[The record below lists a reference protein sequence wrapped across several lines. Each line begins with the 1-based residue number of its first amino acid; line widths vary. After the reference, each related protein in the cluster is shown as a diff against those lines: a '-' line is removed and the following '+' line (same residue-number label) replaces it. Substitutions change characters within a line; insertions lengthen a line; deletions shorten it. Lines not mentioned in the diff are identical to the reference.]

1 MEIDYSVYL
10 VTDRRILQGRDLLD
24 AVAEAIEGGVT
35 LIQLREKEVSSREF
49 YQIALKV
56 KDLAHS
62 KGVPLLIND
71 RLDIALAVNADGL
84 HIGQE
89 DLPLKVARKLLG
101 PDKIIG
107 LSVSNLEDAVQ
118 GEKEGADYL
127 GAGAV
132 YPTTSKDVS
141 ESPIGPD
148 GLKKIKDAVS
158 IPVVGIGGINLFNI
172 EEVKRTGVD
181 GVAVISAIMG
191 APDIKDAARKLADA
205 WRQS

>member
-1 MEIDYSVYL
+1 MEVDYSIYL
-10 VTDRRILQGRDLLD
+10 VTDRGILQGRDLLD

-62 KGVPLLIND
+62 RGVPLLIND

-205 WRQS
+205 WRRS

>member
-148 GLKKIKDAVS
+148 GLKKIKEAVS

-205 WRQS
+205 WRRS

>member
-1 MEIDYSVYL
+1 MSDDYSIYL
-10 VTDRRILQGRDLLD
+10 VTDRGILQGRAQLD

-49 YQIALKV
+49 YQIAVKV

-71 RLDIALAVNADGL
+71 RLDSALAVNADGL

>member
-62 KGVPLLIND
+62 RGVPLLIND

>member
-62 KGVPLLIND
+62 RGVPLLIND
-71 RLDIALAVNADGL
+71 RLDIALAVDADGL

-89 DLPLKVARKLLG
+89 DLPLQVARKILG

-191 APDIKDAARKLADA
+191 APDIKDAARKLTDA
-205 WRQS
+205 WRRS

>member
-1 MEIDYSVYL
+1 MEVDYSIYL
-10 VTDRRILQGRDLLD
+10 VTDRGILQGRDLLD

-56 KDLAHS
+56 KDLSHS
-62 KGVPLLIND
+62 RGVPLLIND

>member
-62 KGVPLLIND
+62 RGVPLLIND

-89 DLPLKVARKLLG
+89 DLPLKVASKLLG

-205 WRQS
+205 WRRS

>member
-10 VTDRRILQGRDLLD
+10 VTDRRILQGRDILD

-62 KGVPLLIND
+62 RGVPLLIND

-84 HIGQE
+84 HIGQD
-89 DLPLKVARKLLG
+89 DLPLKVARKLVG
-101 PDKIIG
+101 HDKIIG
-107 LSVSNLEDAVQ
+107 LSVSNLGDAVQ
-118 GEKEGADYL
+118 GEEEGADYL

-148 GLKKIKDAVS
+148 GLKKIKDTVS

-205 WRQS
+205 WRRS

>member
-62 KGVPLLIND
+62 RGVPLLIND

-205 WRQS
+205 WRRS